1 MKRALCALS
10 LLGLVAYA
18 YSNDSHDEGILQNGS
33 FENGLTGWKA
43 PASGMALRNDAG
55 SAASGEAFVVV
66 TVPEGRTLNLI
77 QPLGKLEGGQKYLVS
92 LKARNNSSSDA
103 RLIIRNLL
111 NGKYLNSGT
120 IDAGENW
127 TPLESTF
134 TAPADGSPV
143 SLEISFR
150 SAGSCEIDD
159 VQVTRLK

>member
-1 MKRALCALS
+1 MKRAICALS

-18 YSNDSHDEGILQNGS
+18 HSNDNRGEEILQNGS
-33 FENGLTGWKA
+33 FEDGLTAWKV
-43 PASGMALRNDAG
+43 PASGVALRNDAG
-55 SAASGEAFVVV
+55 SAASGEAFVVM
-66 TVPEGRTLNLI
+66 TIPEGRTLNLI
-77 QPLGKLEGGQKYLVS
+77 QPLGKLEAGQKYLVS

-120 IDAGENW
+120 IEAGDNW
-127 TPLESTF
+127 TALETTF

-150 SAGSCEIDD
+150 SSGSCEIDD